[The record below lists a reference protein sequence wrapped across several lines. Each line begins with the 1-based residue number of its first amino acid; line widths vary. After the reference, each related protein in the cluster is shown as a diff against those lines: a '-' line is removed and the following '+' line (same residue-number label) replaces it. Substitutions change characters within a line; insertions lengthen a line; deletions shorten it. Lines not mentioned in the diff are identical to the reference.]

1 MAQQDLGQDI
11 KGARETYA
19 GFITLFKWGAV
30 VCALVAV
37 LVIALI
43 S

>member
-1 MAQQDLGQDI
+1 MVEQDI
-11 KGARETYA
+11 KVANETYA

-30 VCALVAV
+30 VCALVAALV
-37 LVIALI
+37 LYLI